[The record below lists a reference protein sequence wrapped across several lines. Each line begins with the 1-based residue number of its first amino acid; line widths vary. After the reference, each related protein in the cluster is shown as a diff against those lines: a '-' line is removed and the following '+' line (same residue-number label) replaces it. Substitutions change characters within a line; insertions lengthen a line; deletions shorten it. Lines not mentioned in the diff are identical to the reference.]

1 MITAS
6 LRRGNRRASLTGR
19 RLWLLPGLA
28 LLSHAAG
35 AAPLSVPM
43 PVSATVV
50 QAVSVADF
58 FAPVAPVV
66 STSSGWVSVWVV
78 SGSPPSGSALQVAS
92 TDPAY
97 GVVVSSAGGVEGAS
111 ASGTDLS
118 TFWQGLRAAGALT
131 GEGLTTALWVI
142 PAPSAETGESTP
154 LRVIVAF
161 N

>member
-6 LRRGNRRASLTGR
+6 LRQGNRRAIR
-19 RLWLLPGLA
+19 RGWPLWRLLGLA
-28 LLSHAAG
+28 LLPLPVGS
-35 AAPLSVPM
+35 APLSVPM

-50 QAVSVADF
+50 QAVSVVDF

-78 SGSPPSGSALQVAS
+78 SGSPPSGSALQLAA

-97 GVVVSSAGGVEGAS
+97 GVVVSSAGAVEGAS
-111 ASGTDLS
+111 ASGSDLS
-118 TFWQGLRAAGALT
+118 AFWQGLRAAGALT

-142 PAPSAETGESTP
+142 PAPSQEAGESTP